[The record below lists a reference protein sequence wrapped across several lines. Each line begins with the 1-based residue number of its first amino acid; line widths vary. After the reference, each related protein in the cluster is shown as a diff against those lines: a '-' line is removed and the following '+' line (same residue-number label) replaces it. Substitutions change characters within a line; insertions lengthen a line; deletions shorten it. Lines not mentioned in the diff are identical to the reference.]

1 MSNRKL
7 SITLGLLEQLPEDRR
22 EPWDQ
27 ALVTWWANV
36 RPEGGLR
43 LTKHGYEILHDVLQ
57 YESWSLDLNTP
68 INITISK
75 RIVLDLDRKL
85 EWPYYIDFNPRKK
98 TRRIVFFGSR
108 EAMMATMY
116 GDLARWLA
124 SITSSQDKS

>member
-1 MSNRKL
+1 MPNRKL
-7 SITLGLLEQLPEDRR
+7 SITLGLLEKLPEQDR

-27 ALVTWWANV
+27 ALITWWANI

-43 LTKHGYEILHDVLQ
+43 LTRHGYDILHDRLGL
-57 YESWSLDLNTP
+57 ESWSLDLANESTFYRAK
-68 INITISK
+68 IDK
-75 RIVLDLDRKL
+75 RTMLDLDRKL
-85 EWPYYIDFNPRKK
+85 EWPYYLDFNPRKK

-124 SITSSQDKS
+124 SIG